1 MIDEYGNFFKCLMIL
16 WLDILCLYSLRYD
29 VKIYC
34 FWVGLGN
41 INKICVFMFLFI
53 EDVVV
58 SKYIRI
64 VGSVVLKVI

>member
-16 WLDILCLYSLRYD
+16 WLDILCLYSLRFD
-29 VKIYC
+29 VEIYC
-34 FWVGLGN
+34 FWVGLWN